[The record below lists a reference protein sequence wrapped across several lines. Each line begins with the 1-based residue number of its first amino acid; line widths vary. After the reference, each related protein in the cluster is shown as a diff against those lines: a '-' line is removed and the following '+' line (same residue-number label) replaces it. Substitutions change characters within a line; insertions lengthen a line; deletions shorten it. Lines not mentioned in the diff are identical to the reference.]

1 MATNNPTPVEAS
13 GAYSPQDYSLK
24 TLNFL
29 TASGN
34 RIELKKIM
42 LEFSY
47 YEDIYTFAASGYV
60 TLLDAQGFIELLQL
74 SGNEYLEV
82 NFGKIKNS
90 MLSALQSATHESKA
104 TSHVPIPEKSVNFSA
119 K

>member
-29 TASGN
+29 TSNGK

-42 LEFSY
+42 MEFSY
-47 YEDIYTFAASGYV
+47 YEDIY
-60 TLLDAQGFIELLQL
+60 
-74 SGNEYLEV
+74 YLECEV
-82 NFGKIKNS
+82 NKTIDC
-90 MLSALQSATHESKA
+90 E
-104 TSHVPIPEKSVNFSA
+104 
-119 K
+119 